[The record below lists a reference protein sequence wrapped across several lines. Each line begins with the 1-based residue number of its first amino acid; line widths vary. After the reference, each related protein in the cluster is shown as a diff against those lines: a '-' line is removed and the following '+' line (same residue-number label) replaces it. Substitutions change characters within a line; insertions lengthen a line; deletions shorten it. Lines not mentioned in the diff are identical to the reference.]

1 MIIKSDAFLMESRRQ
16 YASRRTT
23 RQSIHEGL
31 IGQSDLSEGTQ
42 EASENK
48 EAGEEPCE
56 LSQQNRPFSGMGS
69 FIATLA
75 YTKEGLLADNT
86 AGMSDIPAVKQGR
99 LSSLQRLGALPESM
113 GNIEDASLQLKF
125 SALNYLFRAMFGKS
139 SFGSLTDSFWG
150 TATSGGYQTIQ
161 FSEVYEETEMTSFE
175 TTGKV
180 MTEDGREMEFNLNI
194 GMSRSFYQET
204 NIQTIREKPILMDP
218 LIVHMDENAQAI
230 SDQTFFFDLD
240 ADGEEDEIPSLNAG
254 HGFLALDKNGDG
266 MINDGSELFGATSG
280 DGFAELAAYDLDG
293 NGWIDEADPIF
304 DRLKVWSMD
313 ENGQPQLFT
322 LEKSDIGA
330 ICLAS
335 VPTRFSV
342 NDEQNSTRAMVRQ
355 SGFFLHES
363 TGKAGA
369 VQQIDLAM
377 MD

>member
-31 IGQSDLSEGTQ
+31 IGQSDLSESTQ

-293 NGWIDEADPIF
+293 NGWIDEADPVF
-304 DRLKVWSMD
+304 ERLKVWSMD

-335 VPTRFSV
+335 VPTQFSV
-342 NDEQNSTRAMVRQ
+342 NDEQNATRAMVRQ